1 MDYIISV
8 IIGGVAMAA
17 IDLPVIAFV
26 IKPTLVKYAPQ
37 LVAKKPDGL
46 AALIF
51 YVGYVTLVVYL
62 SQLGLDVEGQASEVA
77 RRGALLGLF
86 AYGTYE
92 FTNKAV
98 IKGWPWQMVAL
109 DTAWGVVLTSAVAY
123 IAYIV

>member
-1 MDYIISV
+1 MDF
-8 IIGGVAMAA
+8 A
-17 IDLPVIAFV
+17 IDLLIGMVAMVVIDVPVIALV
-26 IKPTLVKYAPQ
+26 IKPALDKYAPK
-37 LVAKKPDGL
+37 LAAKKPDLL
-46 AALIF
+46 AAGIF
-51 YVGYVTLVVYL
+51 YVGYVALVVYL
-62 SQLGLDVEGQASEVA
+62 SQLGLDAEGQASEVA